1 MSIKFD
7 VIITNPPFQD
17 SVNKKKTQH
26 KLWIDFTQSAF
37 DKWLKPEGRLAQV
50 SPSSFSSPSNKIL
63 KIFQQKNCVFLRLD
77 TKKHFPNVGSTFAD
91 YLILNE
97 SKKQSTEITTET
109 NTFHKI
115 IDNTVFYLP
124 VDMCEQSFSIH
135 KKVIFDK
142 QNKLDVR
149 YDYVTCHNVQIHRT
163 DNISKTK
170 TEKHIHPIFHTNT
183 QTWYSCIR
191 QDWADKKKVMW
202 SRSGYTKPFYD
213 DGILGGTDM
222 TYYVLVP
229 DRHSGDNLVNNLNTK
244 LMKYI
249 LKTAKW
255 SGFGN
260 EKVFRSL
267 PNITTDSKLTD
278 DQMYKLF
285 DISQKEINY
294 IDEYMG

>member
-1 MSIKFD
+1 
-7 VIITNPPFQD
+7 
-17 SVNKKKTQH
+17 
-26 KLWIDFTQSAF
+26 
-37 DKWLKPEGRLAQV
+37 
-50 SPSSFSSPSNKIL
+50 
-63 KIFQQKNCVFLRLD
+63 
-77 TKKHFPNVGSTFAD
+77 
-91 YLILNE
+91 
-97 SKKQSTEITTET
+97 
-109 NTFHKI
+109 
-115 IDNTVFYLP
+115 
-124 VDMCEQSFSIH
+124 
-135 KKVIFDK
+135 
-142 QNKLDVR
+142 
-149 YDYVTCHNVQIHRT
+149 
-163 DNISKTK
+163 
-170 TEKHIHPIFHTNT
+170 
-183 QTWYSCIR
+183 
-191 QDWADKKKVMW
+191 MW